1 MLTSSRALPETRT
14 TTAITM
20 ISLQK
25 KIKKVESSAIVLDL
39 NAFVSLLSFFFITL
53 SFLMR
58 RYVLYHMNPDGAPR
72 LPHQE
77 IGIHNQKPNNKTK
90 EKSQMS
96 TKVKWN

>member
-1 MLTSSRALPETRT
+1 
-14 TTAITM
+14 M
-20 ISLQK
+20 ISFQKK

-58 RYVLYHMNPDGAPR
+58 RYVLYHMNPDGAR